1 MYYIKSKRTL
11 KINGT
16 PEDRYIAKVYRGTD
30 ITQEELCQEIA
41 YASSLTEG
49 DVNNCLKQFLFFIQ
63 RHCAEGRAVQ
73 TQIGKFIPAIRSK
86 AVRTVDE
93 VDNSTI
99 KRVTCRFY
107 PSARFKNNMKS
118 APVEFKDLSKIKYY

>member
-41 YASSLTEG
+41 
-49 DVNNCLKQFLFFIQ
+49 
-63 RHCAEGRAVQ
+63 
-73 TQIGKFIPAIRSK
+73 
-86 AVRTVDE
+86 
-93 VDNSTI
+93 
-99 KRVTCRFY
+99 
-107 PSARFKNNMKS
+107 
-118 APVEFKDLSKIKYY
+118 